1 MTDNIGIA
9 YFCIIRNNSVILNGD
24 TVFSHKGDFREFSET
39 LYKKLNPSYPKFYK
53 MDNLSRLGFLTAE
66 LLLSGKNMAAKHRS
80 DRIAM
85 VLANSSSSLDTDR
98 KHQKSISSEDAY
110 FPSPSVFVDT
120 LPNVVMGELCI
131 RHGIHGEGCF
141 FVMEGFNPGFIS
153 EYSRLLISGDVAD
166 CCIAGWVECDGD
178 VYESGFF
185 LIEKTRM
192 GEEGSTIFS
201 AGNIRSIFYQE

>member
-1 MTDNIGIA
+1 MNENLIITGS
-9 YFCIIRNNSVILNGD
+9 CIIRNNTVILNGD
-24 TVFSHKGDFREFSET
+24 TVFSHEGDPGEFMEA
-39 LYKKLNPSYPKFYK
+39 LYRDLKPSYPKFYK

-66 LLLSGKNMAAKHRS
+66 LLLSGKNLLVKHKP

-98 KHQKSISSEDAY
+98 KHQKSISSEDDY
-110 FPSPSVFVDT
+110 FPSPSVFVYT

-141 FVMEGFNPGFIS
+141 FVIEKFNPGFIVD
-153 EYSRLLISGDVAD
+153 YTQLLMSCDIAD
-166 CCIAGWVECDGD
+166 CCIAGWIEFDGN

-185 LIEKTRM
+185 LIGKTVP
-192 GEEGSTIFS
+192 GEEGITIFS
-201 AGNIRSIFYQE
+201 AGNIRSIYYQD

>member
-9 YFCIIRNNSVILNGD
+9 SFCIIRNNSVILNGE
-24 TVFSHKGDFREFSET
+24 TVFSHQGDPREFSEA
-39 LYKKLNPSYPKFYK
+39 LYRDLNPAYPKFYK
-53 MDNLSRLGFLTAE
+53 MDTLSRLGFLTAE

-80 DRIAM
+80 DRIAI

-98 KHQKSISSEDAY
+98 KHQKSISSEGDY
-110 FPSPSVFVDT
+110 FPSPSVFVYT

-141 FVMEGFNPGFIS
+141 FVMERFNPGFIS
-153 EYSRLLISGDVAD
+153 EYSRLLLSGDIAD
-166 CCIAGWVECDGD
+166 CCIAGWIECDGD
-178 VYESGFF
+178 DYESVFF
-185 LIEKTRM
+185 LIEKTLM
-192 GEEGSTIFS
+192 GEEGITTFS